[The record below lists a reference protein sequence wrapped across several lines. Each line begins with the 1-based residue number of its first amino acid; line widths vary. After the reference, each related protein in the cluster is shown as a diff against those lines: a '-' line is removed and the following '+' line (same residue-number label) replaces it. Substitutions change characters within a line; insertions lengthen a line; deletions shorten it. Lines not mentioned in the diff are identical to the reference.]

1 MTFQF
6 PVDVAGSSSSRL
18 AVDVSVGPGWS
29 SATSAAQST
38 PTPYH

>member
-29 SATSAAQST
+29 STTCDAL
-38 PTPYH
+38 PTPNH